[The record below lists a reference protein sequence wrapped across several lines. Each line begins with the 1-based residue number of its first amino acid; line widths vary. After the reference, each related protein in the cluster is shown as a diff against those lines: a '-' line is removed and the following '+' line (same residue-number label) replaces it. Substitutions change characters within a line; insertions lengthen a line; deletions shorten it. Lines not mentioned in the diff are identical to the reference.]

1 MKKIL
6 VAADMTTHPCVGGN
20 NQCVMQYVE
29 ILRRLGFDVYY
40 LLIGIQGLSTAAI
53 QATKN
58 YWGNHMFFY
67 RTPWWQTLFQRIYK
81 RLTRQAYPDNVD
93 FYYPAGLTRY
103 VNRMQDNLHFTG
115 LIVNYIWTSR
125 LAGCNIPIKAIYT
138 HDVFAYRDE
147 RMAAGANWHH
157 HSAAQEARAV
167 RRFNYIL
174 AIQDV
179 ERDYFKYL
187 SPKSN
192 VISVYSSF
200 SFVAQ
205 PIKCNKNILFFSGG
219 GDLNLTAIRGFI
231 TDIFPQILEY
241 DNGIRLLIGGNIC
254 SYLPDIDAHDNI
266 ELLGRYD
273 NPDDFYLLGDIV
285 INPVYEG
292 SGLKIKTFEAV
303 SHGKVTIVH
312 PHSQIGIYHPD
323 IAPLIIVRTADDYI
337 SAIKYYMTNL
347 ERLAANKE
355 KCQSYICQ
363 LNTYIET
370 QYEDIFKI

>member
-6 VAADMTTHPCVGGN
+6 VAADMTTHPCIGGN
-20 NQCVMQYVE
+20 NQCVMQYIE

-40 LLIGIQGLSTAAI
+40 LLIGTQGLSPTAI
-53 QATKN
+53 HSTKN
-58 YWGNHMFFY
+58 YWGDHLFFY
-67 RTPWWQTLFQRIYK
+67 RTPWWQILFQRVYK
-81 RLTRQAYPDNVD
+81 RLTRQAYPDNID

-103 VNRMQDNLHFTG
+103 VNRLQDNIHFTG
-115 LIVNYIWTSR
+115 LIVNYIWESR
-125 LAGCNIPIKAIYT
+125 LSGCNIPIKSIYT
-138 HDVFAYRDE
+138 HDVFAYRNE
-147 RMAAGANWHH
+147 RMAAGTNWHH

-167 RRFNYIL
+167 RRFRHIL

-200 SFVAQ
+200 SFVDQ
-205 PIKCNKNILFFSGG
+205 PIRCNRNILFFSGG
-219 GDLNLTAIRGFI
+219 GDLNLSAIRGFI
-231 TDIFPQILEY
+231 TDIFPQIVEY
-241 DNGIRLLIGGNIC
+241 DNSIRLLIGGNIC
-254 SYLPDIDAHDNI
+254 FYLSDIEGQDNI

-273 NPDDFYLLGDIV
+273 NPDDFYLLGDVV

-292 SGLKIKTFEAV
+292 SGLKIKTFEAIA
-303 SHGKVTIVH
+303 HGKVTIVH

-323 IAPLIIVRTADDYI
+323 IAPLTIAQSADDYI
-337 SAIKYYMTNL
+337 SAIKYYMINQ
-347 ERLAANKE
+347 ERLADNKHD
-355 KCQSYICQ
+355 CQSYICQ

-370 QYEDIFKI
+370 QYNNIFNR